1 MNIQKHKWLC
11 PICKEWDTVDNML
24 PATLESVPCENC
36 QTGKASKKSTWLGKA
51 HLFCVKEYNK
61 KNKQKYSIQ
70 VYDETEKFLG
80 QVTPI

>member
-1 MNIQKHKWLC
+1 MNIRKPKWLC
-11 PICKEWDTVDNML
+11 PICNEWDAVDNML
-24 PATLESVPCENC
+24 PSTLESVPCENC

-51 HLFCVKEYNK
+51 HLFCIKEYNK

-70 VYDETEKFLG
+70 VYDEKEKFLG